1 MAKFLGIDGGGTK
14 TTCAVGDESGIL
26 ATARSSGSNLV
37 RLGEAATRAA
47 LHDAIRQA
55 CSMAGVDP
63 SNVAG
68 VCVGAAGAARPEVHQ
83 RIAQIIAEVL
93 PCRVQVVGDMEIAL
107 QAAFGSGPGVI
118 AIAGTGS
125 IAYGRDSRGATARA
139 GGWGFA
145 VSDEGSGQWIGRCGL
160 SRALR
165 ANDED
170 EHEAPLLARILAA
183 WQLPGL
189 DDLIPAANASPPP
202 DFSKLFPVVLG
213 AADAGDPLA
222 RSVLSQA
229 GEELAQL
236 ASIVLRRIFD
246 GPEPNVPLAMAGG
259 VFRQSALVRQVFYNR
274 IRTDFPHVSVNPTV
288 IEPVRGALELAR
300 TAGEAPAE

>member
-14 TTCAVGDESGIL
+14 TTCAIGDESGIL

-37 RLGEAATRAA
+37 RLGEAATRAG

-55 CSMAGVDP
+55 CSMAGIEP
-63 SNVAG
+63 SAVTGA
-68 VCVGAAGAARPEVHQ
+68 CVGAAGAAHPEIQQ
-83 RIAQIIAEVL
+83 RMIRIVSEVL
-93 PCRVQVVGDMEIAL
+93 SCRIVVVGDMEIAL
-107 QAAFGSGPGVI
+107 QAAFGPGSGVI
-118 AIAGTGS
+118 TIAGTGS
-125 IAYGRDSRGATARA
+125 IAYGRDSHGATARA

-145 VSDEGSGQWIGRCGL
+145 VSDEGSGQWIGRCSL

-165 ANDED
+165 AKD
-170 EHEAPLLARILAA
+170 EHEDAPLLTRILAA
-183 WQLPGL
+183 WRLAAI

-202 DFSKLFPVVLG
+202 DFSNLFPVVQA
-213 AADAGDPLA
+213 AADAGDQLA

-236 ASIVLRRIFD
+236 ASIVLRHVLD

-274 IRTDFPHVSVNPTV
+274 VRTNFPQVAVNPTV
-288 IEPVRGALELAR
+288 VEPVRGALDLAR
-300 TAGEAPAE
+300 AAQDAQPE

>member
-1 MAKFLGIDGGGTK
+1 
-14 TTCAVGDESGIL
+14 
-26 ATARSSGSNLV
+26 
-37 RLGEAATRAA
+37 
-47 LHDAIRQA
+47 
-55 CSMAGVDP
+55 MAGVDP
-63 SNVAG
+63 STVAG

-83 RIAQIIAEVL
+83 RIAQIIGEVL
-93 PCRVQVVGDMEIAL
+93 SCRIQVVGDMEIAL

-118 AIAGTGS
+118 TIAGTGS

-165 ANDED
+165 AKDED
-170 EHEAPLLARILAA
+170 EREAAPLLARILTA
-183 WQLPGL
+183 WQLPAF

-202 DFSKLFPVVLG
+202 DFSKLFPVVLS

-246 GPEPNVPLAMAGG
+246 SPEPNVPLAMAGG
-259 VFRQSALVRQVFYNR
+259 VFRQSALVRQIFYNR
-274 IRTDFPHVSVNPTV
+274 IRTNFPHVSVNPTV
-288 IEPVRGALELAR
+288 IEPLRGALELAR